1 MANSIIP
8 LGTEHSVALH
18 TLVRRR
24 AQLDGDLERQQ
35 EKLRELHQAIKH
47 LDAVLVLL
55 KPDIDLGKIA
65 PKRARPP
72 HVAAPGEITGIV
84 IDCLRE
90 ADGPL
95 TSRAL
100 AQAVVERRDLDP
112 EDMKLEITMAR
123 RVRACLRPLRLA
135 GRVRAVP
142 IGAGPQG
149 WVLATRQAKQAVAVP
164 LELAR

>member
-1 MANSIIP
+1 MASSIIP
-8 LGTEHSVALH
+8 FGAEHSVALH
-18 TLVRRR
+18 TLVRKR
-24 AQLDGDLERQQ
+24 AELDGELEQHQGLIRDLQKTIQ
-35 EKLRELHQAIKH
+35 N

-55 KPDIDLGKIA
+55 KPDIDIGEIA
-65 PKRARPP
+65 PKRARPI
-72 HVAAPGEITGIV
+72 HAAAPGEITGIV
-84 IDCLRE
+84 VDCLRE

-100 AQAVVERRDLDP
+100 ARAVVEGRDLDP
-112 EDMKLEITMAR
+112 TDMKLEITMAR

-142 IGAGPQG
+142 MASGPQG
-149 WVLATRQAKQAVAVP
+149 WVLATKQIEQPVTVS

>member
-72 HVAAPGEITGIV
+72 HVAAPGEMPTDRSRRGHWHRRS
-84 IDCLRE
+84 LRGE
-90 ADGPL
+90 
-95 TSRAL
+95 TST
-100 AQAVVERRDLDP
+100 P
-112 EDMKLEITMAR
+112 KT
-123 RVRACLRPLRLA
+123 
-135 GRVRAVP
+135 
-142 IGAGPQG
+142 
-149 WVLATRQAKQAVAVP
+149 
-164 LELAR
+164 

>member
-1 MANSIIP
+1 MASSIIP
-8 LGTEHSVALH
+8 FGSEHSVALH
-18 TLVRRR
+18 TLVRKR
-24 AQLDGDLERQQ
+24 AELDGELEQHQRLIRDLQ
-35 EKLRELHQAIKH
+35 KAIQN

-55 KPDIDLGKIA
+55 KPDIDIGEIA
-65 PKRARPP
+65 PKRARPT
-72 HVAAPGEITGIV
+72 HAAAPGEITGIV
-84 IDCLRE
+84 VDCLRE

-100 AQAVVERRDLDP
+100 ARAVVEGRDLDP
-112 EDMKLEITMAR
+112 TDMKLEITMAR

-142 IGAGPQG
+142 MVSGPQG
-149 WVLATRQAKQAVAVP
+149 WVLATKHLQQPGAVS